1 MVLLKCKS
9 WSWILLIHSC
19 VCRWTHVYCICHIK
33 TILSEFW
40 NQASRITLICFFSH
54 TITFFGAYLS
64 GHMVKNGMSYHT
76 YTFPNPTNPFFF
88 GSGERS
94 GTKALYAKNGRNRL
108 KVTNIIIFCKFLFLL
123 KYVYYKI
130 FPNPTHLTTAFE
142 EESAKYFKIQ
152 YSF

>member
-1 MVLLKCKS
+1 MNSCNTQLCLQINPCLLYLSYKDYLVR
-9 WSWILLIHSC
+9 ILKPS
-19 VCRWTHVYCICHIK
+19 
-33 TILSEFW
+33 
-40 NQASRITLICFFSH
+40 QQRITLICFFSH

-108 KVTNIIIFCKFLFLL
+108 KGNKNHNFFANFFSFWSMYTTRYFQLLPIWQLHSRKKVLNIL
-123 KYVYYKI
+123 K
-130 FPNPTHLTTAFE
+130 
-142 EESAKYFKIQ
+142 
-152 YSF
+152 

>member
-1 MVLLKCKS
+1 MVLVKCKT
-9 WSWILLIHSC
+9 WSWILVIHSC
-19 VCRWTHVYCICHIK
+19 VCRSTHVYCICHIK

-54 TITFFGAYLS
+54 TITFFGAYLL

-108 KVTNIIIFCKFLFLL
+108 KGNKNHNFLQISFPSE
-123 KYVYYKI
+123 VCTYKI
-130 FPNPTHLTTAFE
+130 FPTPTHLTTAFE
-142 EESAKYFKIQ
+142 EESAKYFKII
-152 YSF
+152 

>member
-1 MVLLKCKS
+1 MNSLNIQLCLQMNSCLLYLSYKDYLVR
-9 WSWILLIHSC
+9 ILKPS
-19 VCRWTHVYCICHIK
+19 
-33 TILSEFW
+33 
-40 NQASRITLICFFSH
+40 QQRITLICFFSH

-108 KVTNIIIFCKFLFLL
+108 KGNKYHNFLQ
-123 KYVYYKI
+123 I
-130 FPNPTHLTTAFE
+130 SFPSEVCMYLQDISNSYPFDNCIRGR
-142 EESAKYFKIQ
+142 KC
-152 YSF
+152 

>member
-1 MVLLKCKS
+1 MVLVKCKT
-9 WSWILLIHSC
+9 WSWILVIHSC
-19 VCRWTHVYCICHIK
+19 VYRSTHVYCICHIK

-94 GTKALYAKNGRNRL
+94 RTMALYAKNGRKIL
-108 KVTNIIIFCKFLFLL
+108 KGNKYHNFLEISLPSEVCTTRYFQLLPIWQLHSRKKVLNIL
-123 KYVYYKI
+123 K
-130 FPNPTHLTTAFE
+130 
-142 EESAKYFKIQ
+142 
-152 YSF
+152 

>member
-1 MVLLKCKS
+1 MVLVKCKT
-9 WSWILLIHSC
+9 WSWILVIHSC
-19 VCRWTHVYCICHIK
+19 VCRSTHVYCICHIK

-40 NQASRITLICFFSH
+40 NQASRGLLWY
-54 TITFFGAYLS
+54 TFFGAYLS

-108 KVTNIIIFCKFLFLL
+108 KGNKYHNFLQ
-123 KYVYYKI
+123 VS
-130 FPNPTHLTTAFE
+130 FPSQVCILQDISKSYPPFDNCIRGR
-142 EESAKYFKIQ
+142 KC
-152 YSF
+152 